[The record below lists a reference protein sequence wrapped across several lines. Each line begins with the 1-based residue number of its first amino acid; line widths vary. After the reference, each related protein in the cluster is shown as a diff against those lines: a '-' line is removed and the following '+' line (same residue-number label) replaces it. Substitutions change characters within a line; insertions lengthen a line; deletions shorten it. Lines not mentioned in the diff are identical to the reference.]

1 MDRGAWRA
9 TVHMVAKNRIQLK
22 RLSMHILCVWSFLS
36 TLDASEKVIIIP
48 VVMSV
53 YSQVDDQAVTMKK
66 QIIGDVRMW

>member
-9 TVHMVAKNRIQLK
+9 RVHTVTKNRIRLK
-22 RLSMHILCVWSFLS
+22 RLSMHILCVWSFLN
-36 TLDASEKVIIIP
+36 TLDASENVIKIP

-53 YSQVDDQAVTMKK
+53 YSQADDQAVTMKK